1 MSRHCTGIRSS
12 NFVREF
18 LQIIIKGLNIRTKV
32 KRPEESGLFTL
43 VQHID
48 LSWNHI
54 EPSLTLMYQKLVDLG
69 FTYYNG
75 EIRIVE
81 HETEGSDYHVR

>member
-1 MSRHCTGIRSS
+1 M
-12 NFVREF
+12 
-18 LQIIIKGLNIRTKV
+18 
-32 KRPEESGLFTL
+32 

-75 EIRIVE
+75 EIQIVE
-81 HETEGSDYHVR
+81 PETEGSDYHV